1 MSIMSLLLVALLM
14 TFASMAQDLR
24 WTNKGPVRLRRQSE
38 TETDPD
44 MADIALTLENL
55 TYEGEIKPV
64 KQEGEWLPTTQGVM
78 QQYATPSRSTTV
90 TLKAAVTLCRNL
102 GGRLWDKDPQ
112 QALGFND
119 IEFDKLY
126 WILAEDGSMAEYT
139 RTDVPESIYDTLCT
153 HVSIEEVAKKIEVR
167 TVVDPVDESKQ
178 GCIEDNFQGLTL
190 CLRPVKDFTY
200 ANEPNYRT
208 DQEET
213 KTLIRIQKENATEQ
227 LKNIKDEL
235 TVNNFQ
241 STTARPKIVAK
252 LNTIKTNI
260 DNIKQEDQKSFP
272 NFRKIKTDWEDLMT
286 QLQDLEGI
294 STRIHHEEQ
303 IKQIKGQIV
312 IDKGLQ
318 ATEEQKWNTKW
329 TNMIRQ
335 VEDNRNNIQLSIRT
349 GREHTTREPP
359 SETGEEED
367 QTANTVI
374 DYFKNVMEEFK
385 TKKRS
390 YDEFCSEWQL
400 DCGIIAWTSLIM
412 IAIGLVTMLTAISL
426 AFKTYDLTKR
436 VHRLYNYMDLQA
448 TRKEQEEDDSNWQTR
463 ISNPNDTFNDFTPNP
478 TRNRAQMKENYT
490 TLNNKINHTQQVLLS
505 HGFSITDVKINQ
517 PGRQR
522 DPHLLYQKQG
532 ATSPLLGQ

>member
-1 MSIMSLLLVALLM
+1 MSLLLVALLM

-24 WTNKGPVRLRRQSE
+24 WTNKGLVRLRRQSE

-44 MADIALTLENL
+44 MVDIARTLENL

-64 KQEGEWLPTTQGVM
+64 KQEGVWLPTTQGVM

-90 TLKAAVTLCRNL
+90 TLEAAVTLCRNL

-139 RTDVPESIYDTLCT
+139 KTDVPESIYDTLCT
-153 HVSIEEVAKKIEVR
+153 HVSIEGVAKKIEVR
-167 TVVDPVDESKQ
+167 TVVDPEDETKQ

-235 TVNNFQ
+235 IVNNFQ

-303 IKQIKGQIV
+303 IKKIKGQIV

-412 IAIGLVTMLTAISL
+412 IAIGLATMITAILL
-426 AFKTYDLTKR
+426 ALKTYDLTKR

-505 HGFSITDVKINQ
+505 HGFSITDVKINH
-517 PGRQR
+517 GRQR
-522 DPHLLYQKQG
+522 DPHLLYREQG

>member
-24 WTNKGPVRLRRQSE
+24 WTNKGQVRLRRQSE

-64 KQEGEWLPTTQGVM
+64 KQEGVWLPTTQGVM

-139 RTDVPESIYDTLCT
+139 KTDVPESIYDTLCT
-153 HVSIEEVAKKIEVR
+153 HVSIEGVAKKIEVR
-167 TVVDPVDESKQ
+167 TVVDPEDESKQ

-200 ANEPNYRT
+200 ANDPNYRT
-208 DQEET
+208 DQGET
-213 KTLIRIQKENATEQ
+213 KTLIRIQKEKATEQ

-241 STTARPKIVAK
+241 STTARPKIIAK
-252 LNTIKTNI
+252 LKTIKTNI

-359 SETGEEED
+359 SETVEEED

-374 DYFKNVMEEFK
+374 DYFKNVMEKIK

-412 IAIGLVTMLTAISL
+412 IAIGLVTMITAISL

-436 VHRLYNYMDLQA
+436 VHRLYKYMDLQA

-505 HGFSITDVKINQ
+505 HGFSITDVKINH
-517 PGRQR
+517 GRQR
-522 DPHLLYQKQG
+522 DPHLLYREQG

>member
-24 WTNKGPVRLRRQSE
+24 WTNKGLVRLRRQSE

-44 MADIALTLENL
+44 MVDIARTLENL

-64 KQEGEWLPTTQGVM
+64 KQEGVWLPTTQGVM

-112 QALGFND
+112 HALGFND
-119 IEFDKLY
+119 IEFDRPY
-126 WILAEDGSMAEYT
+126 WILSEDGSMAEYT

-153 HVSIEEVAKKIEVR
+153 HVSIEEVDKKIEVR

-178 GCIEDNFQGLTL
+178 GCMEDDFQGLTL

-200 ANEPNYRT
+200 ANDPNYRT
-208 DQEET
+208 DQGET
-213 KTLIRIQKENATEQ
+213 KTLIRIQKEKATEQ

-241 STTARPKIVAK
+241 STTARPKIIAK
-252 LNTIKTNI
+252 LKTIKTNI

-400 DCGIIAWTSLIM
+400 DCSAIAVTSLIM
-412 IAIGLVTMLTAISL
+412 IVIGIATTITAISL
-426 AFKTYDLTKR
+426 AVKTYDLTKR
-436 VHRLYNYMDLQA
+436 VHRIYKYMDLKA
-448 TRKEQEEDDSNWQTR
+448 TKKEQEKDDEDWRTR
-463 ISNPNDTFNDFTPNP
+463 ITNPNNTHNKFTPNP
-478 TRNRAQMKENYT
+478 TRNNVQITENYDK
-490 TLNNKINHTQQVLLS
+490 LNK
-505 HGFSITDVKINQ
+505 KINQ
-517 PGRQR
+517 TLNALISQGIRITVQTNQPRVQR
-522 DPHLLYQKQG
+522 DPNLLYQEQG